1 VKPPVPAQGATRPD
15 ARSAAPPGERK
26 VVRLAVIGCGR
37 IAQQHLAAISVVA
50 EAKLTAVVDV
60 RPAAA
65 AAVAEQHRC
74 EAIAD
79 YKDARLA
86 GLVDAVLICTP
97 PQTHLE
103 IARHFIERG
112 IHVMVEKPLTIRPE
126 DARAIVKLA
135 AERGRVLMMAS
146 KFRYVPDVMKAKSL
160 VESGALGRV
169 VLYENSFC
177 SKVAMGER
185 WNAQPDVAGGG
196 VLIDNGCHSA
206 DIFRYLLG
214 PIAAVHAYRG
224 LAAQALPVE
233 DTVRLQFKT
242 ASGALGAVDLS
253 WSLSKEADA
262 YISIYGTQG
271 TLFVG
276 WKESRYRQDGSP
288 NWIVFGNGY
297 DKVAAFRGQI
307 ENFVGTIEKRDEP
320 LIKAEDALAS
330 VEVVAAAYESM
341 RKDDWVAVG
350 GKR

>member
-1 VKPPVPAQGATRPD
+1 MTTPVTTTVPPREARPL
-15 ARSAAPPGERK
+15 
-26 VVRLAVIGCGR
+26 RLAVIGCGR
-37 IAQQHLAAISVVA
+37 IAQSHLAAIASVA

-60 RPAAA
+60 RRTAA
-65 AAVAEQHRC
+65 AAVAEQHKC
-74 EAIAD
+74 ESIAD
-79 YKDARLA
+79 FRDEKLHEI
-86 GLVDAVLICTP
+86 VDAVLICTP

-103 IARHFIERG
+103 IARYFLERG
-112 IHVMVEKPLTIRPE
+112 VHVMVEKPLTIRPD
-126 DARAIVKLA
+126 DARAVVRLA

-160 VESGALGRV
+160 VETSVLGRV

-206 DIFRYLLG
+206 DIARYLLG
-214 PIAAVHAYRG
+214 PIAAVHAHRG

-233 DTVRLQFKT
+233 DTVRLMFKT
-242 ASGALGAVDLS
+242 GSGVLGAVDLS
-253 WSLSKEADA
+253 WSLNKEADA

-276 WKESRYRQDGSP
+276 WRESRYRQDGSP
-288 NWIVFGNGY
+288 NWVSFGNGY

-307 ENFVGTIEKRDEP
+307 ENFVATIEKRAEP
-320 LIKAEDALAS
+320 LIKAEDAMAS

-341 RKDDWVAVG
+341 RKDDWAKVG
-350 GKR
+350 TAS

>member
-1 VKPPVPAQGATRPD
+1 VTTPVTTTVPPREARPL
-15 ARSAAPPGERK
+15 
-26 VVRLAVIGCGR
+26 RLAVIGCGR
-37 IAQQHLAAISVVA
+37 IAQSHLAAIASVA

-60 RPAAA
+60 RRTAA
-65 AAVAEQHRC
+65 AAVAEQHKC
-74 EAIAD
+74 ESIAD
-79 YKDARLA
+79 FRDEKLHEI
-86 GLVDAVLICTP
+86 VDAVLICTP

-103 IARHFIERG
+103 IARYFLERG
-112 IHVMVEKPLTIRPE
+112 VHVMVEKPLTIRPD
-126 DARAIVKLA
+126 DARAVVRLA

-160 VESGALGRV
+160 VEAGVLGRV

-206 DIFRYLLG
+206 DIARYLLG
-214 PIAAVHAYRG
+214 PIAAVHAHRG

-233 DTVRLQFKT
+233 DTVRLMFKT
-242 ASGALGAVDLS
+242 GSGVLGAVDLS
-253 WSLSKEADA
+253 WSLNKEADA

-276 WKESRYRQDGSP
+276 WRESRYRQDGSP
-288 NWIVFGNGY
+288 NWVSFGNGY

-307 ENFVGTIEKRDEP
+307 ENFVATIEKRAEP
-320 LIKAEDALAS
+320 LIKAEDAMAS

-341 RKDDWVAVG
+341 RKDDWAKVG
-350 GKR
+350 TAS